1 MRIYLEF
8 LPEQSNTQR
17 ARLGYAFSLFCAI
30 YGHRKMSTDEAHD
43 ADVWISY
50 SAENHKFASMP
61 RLQLTKLYQSRSIY
75 EPAPP
80 HRKFERDGESTFL
93 FYSPTSSG
101 EPDWL
106 AEIFEWVSCAD
117 EYSIQRRD
125 CAGRIEF
132 RDSYAGRHRLDI
144 GVPYAAVAMRC
155 LHNALCKCVP
165 GQPFEQKNDIVGD
178 THFVINTHDVDI
190 LPAGYF
196 GSLRRLL
203 KYALISIL
211 VFKLVRHSAAQM
223 AKALSMA
230 AGGANPLDQI
240 PNLLRTELRNGLGAT
255 YFFIAR
261 HDHRRDANYRLTE
274 PDVETLLESIQR
286 QGLEVALHGSY
297 NSLDCRGS
305 LASEFSTLRKQG
317 LHPQGNR
324 QHWLRFTLDKLIPAV
339 EGAGALY
346 DSSIGWN
353 SMGFRAGACFPFP
366 PYNFACERPATF
378 LEIPLAVMDQGLVT
392 GGHPKEEW
400 FDDIARI
407 LSNSRRYGW
416 GGVSLLWHP
425 TAFGGGQL
433 PHEIERVFQRLV
445 EHKDEWNDTW
455 TCCIDLVRS
464 VYHRYVNV
472 DLLPRQYGSEIFADE
487 TYPSLTKPPVCEKA
501 ARPAGAGVGA

>member
-8 LPEQSNTQR
+8 LPEQGNTQR

-30 YGHRKMSTDEAHD
+30 YGHRKIPIAEAD
-43 ADVWISY
+43 VADVWISY
-50 SAENHKFASMP
+50 SSENQKPASKP
-61 RLQLTKLYQSRSIY
+61 TLQLTNLYQPRSIY
-75 EPAPP
+75 EPAPRP
-80 HRKFERDGESTFL
+80 RRFERDPESTFL
-93 FYSPTSSG
+93 FYFPTSGG

-117 EYSIQRRD
+117 EYSIQSRD
-125 CAGRIEF
+125 SAGRIDF

-155 LHNALCKCVP
+155 LHEALCKCVP
-165 GQPFEQKNDIVGD
+165 GQPFDQKNGLARGA
-178 THFVINTHDVDI
+178 HRVINTHDVDI

-203 KYALISIL
+203 KYALISLL
-211 VFKLVRHSAAQM
+211 VFKSVSHSAVQM

-230 AGGANPLDQI
+230 VGGANPLDQI

-261 HDHRRDANYRLTE
+261 HDHRRDANYRITD
-274 PDVETLLESIQR
+274 PDVETLLESVQR

-297 NSLDCRGS
+297 NSLDGPGS

-317 LHPQGNR
+317 LRPQGNR
-324 QHWLRFTLDKLIPAV
+324 QHWLRFTLDRLIPAV
-339 EGAGALY
+339 ERSGALY

-366 PYNFACERPATF
+366 PYNFDCERPATF
-378 LEIPLAVMDQGLVT
+378 LEIPLAVMDQGMVT
-392 GGHPKEEW
+392 GGHPQEKW
-400 FDDIARI
+400 FDDVARI
-407 LSNSRRYGW
+407 LSNSRRYGR
-416 GGVSLLWHP
+416 GGISLLWHP

-433 PHEIERVFQRLV
+433 PREIDRVFHRLV

-455 TCCIDLVRS
+455 TSCIDLIRS

-472 DLLPRQYGSEIFADE
+472 DLLPQEYGSELFAAE
-487 TYPSLTKPPVCEKA
+487 TYPSLTKPSVCEKA
-501 ARPAGAGVGA
+501 VTPAARN